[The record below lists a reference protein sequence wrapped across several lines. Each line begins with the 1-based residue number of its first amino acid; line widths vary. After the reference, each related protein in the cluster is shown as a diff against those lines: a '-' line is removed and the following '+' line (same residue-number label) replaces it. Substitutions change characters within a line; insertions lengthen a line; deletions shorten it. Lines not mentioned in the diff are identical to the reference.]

1 MDITR
6 DKEEIQRRIGQ
17 KRMDHVLRVAD
28 YAKDLAVHYGLDPE
42 KAYLAGFYHDCMK
55 IRDLDLLKKAA
66 RDLGLEW
73 TEEFDQAPQVVHG
86 LLGALAAEK
95 MYGVRD
101 RDILNAIAYH
111 TTGRAGMTDLEKIIY
126 LADYAEPMRD
136 FDGVDQVRKEI
147 KEDLDQAMYQALN
160 RTIQY
165 LIEKN
170 SYITIKSLE
179 ARNDFLKKVTH
190 GKIY

>member
-6 DKEEIQRRIGQ
+6 DKEEIQDRIGK
-17 KRMDHVLRVAD
+17 KRMAHVLRVAD
-28 YAKDLAVHYGLDPE
+28 YAKDLAVQYGQDPE
-42 KAYLAGFYHDCMK
+42 KAYIAGFYHDCMK
-55 IRDLDLLKKAA
+55 IKDLDLLKKAA

-73 TEEFDQAPQVVHG
+73 TEEFNQAPQLVHG
-86 LLGALAAEK
+86 FLGALAAEK
-95 MYGVRD
+95 IYGIQD

-111 TTGRAGMTDLEKIIY
+111 TTGRAGMNDLEKIIY
-126 LADYAEPMRD
+126 LADYAEPMRN
-136 FDGVDQVRKEI
+136 FDGVDQARKEI

-165 LIEKN
+165 LIKEN
-170 SYITIKSLE
+170 SYITLKSLE
-179 ARNDFLKKVTH
+179 ARNDFLKKVNH